1 MDTIGLLAAWTGV
14 LSILSSLLIAVAV
27 YLATPLFQK
36 WWAASTPDRAAGSL
50 ENLPADLALRESAGL
65 GHPDLSYIARLISL
79 YGALVLNLV
88 AGTALVI
95 VSIEILDLGPALLA
109 AVLPFNINPRIL
121 TRITGLALLAGSYI
135 FIFRLSYLVVK
146 LRLLTFHGDGGY
158 PPRALREISQL
169 RQVNAPNRKS
179 AAASG
184 LTRAGVK

>member
-1 MDTIGLLAAWTGV
+1 MDTIGLLAAWTGI
-14 LSILSSLLIAVAV
+14 LSILSSLVIAVAV
-27 YLATPLFQK
+27 YVATPMFQK
-36 WWAASTPDRAAGSL
+36 WWAASSPDRAARRL
-50 ENLPADLALRESAGL
+50 EGLSADVALREPPDISY
-65 GHPDLSYIARLISL
+65 PDLNYIARLISL

-146 LRLLTFHGDGGY
+146 LRLLTLDRKAGY
-158 PPRALREISQL
+158 AQRAAREISQL
-169 RQVNAPNRKS
+169 RQVHSPNGNS
-179 AAASG
+179 ATGSG
-184 LTRAGVK
+184 LTQAAVK